1 MPARL
6 QEQLSVV
13 GAAFSRA
20 NTVTTTIMRSN
31 LLSYRQPFKEISAS
45 LELLAIQHL

>member
-13 GAAFSRA
+13 GAALSCA
-20 NTVTTTIMRSN
+20 NTVTTIEKKKLRAVLRFPPDCLPS
-31 LLSYRQPFKEISAS
+31 
-45 LELLAIQHL
+45 

>member
-13 GAAFSRA
+13 GAALSRG
-20 NTVTTTIMRSN
+20 NTVTTTIMRGN
-31 LLSYRQPFKEISAS
+31 QPKLST
-45 LELLAIQHL
+45 AI